1 MYLPLKRTG
10 RDFWRWVGLPLW
22 MDHSL
27 KFLKIIKQMIKNKR
41 TFFFLV
47 KVDRIFPYKNF
58 KITFGYLVNC
68 CFFFWLLHNFI
79 LLEFIITRKEENEI
93 YLENDNKCLAV
104 FGSFCTC
111 FHSTGILFD
120 LGFNSSLF
128 NHLYLS
134 IYLVGFLDITTN
146 LQNT

>member
-68 CFFFWLLHNFI
+68 CFFFLTLTQLYF
-79 LLEFIITRKEENEI
+79 TRI
-93 YLENDNKCLAV
+93 YYNKKRRKR
-104 FGSFCTC
+104 
-111 FHSTGILFD
+111 
-120 LGFNSSLF
+120 
-128 NHLYLS
+128 
-134 IYLVGFLDITTN
+134 N
-146 LQNT
+146 LP